1 MRKVFTILSATMFA
15 GAAFAESPA
24 PDGPVLSGEVE
35 LKFTQNATTD
45 DWGGVMGLDMDI
57 NAAGLASVDLDLS
70 ASDGNAV
77 TLDSWTVG
85 TTVNSIGIAIGDDN
99 GVMPD
104 DEGIHTLAAPV
115 MSESLK
121 VTAGSAEVAVGL
133 TDWNTDI
140 TDISNIQGAYSLDM
154 GTFSLTAAG
163 DYNFN
168 SENTVLGAG
177 VSDLALGD
185 ASLGGA
191 VSYDMD
197 AENLAYEGTLGLAGL
212 TGYMNGDQDDA
223 LQNVGGEY
231 TYMIGGAELEGGI
244 NYNLDSEEF
253 TPQVTV
259 GFSF

>member
-1 MRKVFTILSATMFA
+1 
-15 GAAFAESPA
+15 
-24 PDGPVLSGEVE
+24 VLSGEVE

-104 DEGIHTLAAPV
+104 AEGNHTLAAPV

-154 GTFSLTAAG
+154 GAFALTAAG

-168 SENTVLGAG
+168 TENTVLGAG